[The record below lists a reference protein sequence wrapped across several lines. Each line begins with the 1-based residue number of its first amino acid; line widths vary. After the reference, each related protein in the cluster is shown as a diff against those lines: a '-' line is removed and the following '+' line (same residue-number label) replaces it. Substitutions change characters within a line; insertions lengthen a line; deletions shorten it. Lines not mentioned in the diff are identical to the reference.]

1 MINKQALRA
10 FSIHLLTAS
19 GAAWALLALQAAAKG
34 AWETMFLWLG
44 VALIVDGLDGPLAR
58 RVNLSEAL
66 PRWSGETL
74 DLVVDFVTYVF
85 IPAYAIMNAGYLPP
99 VWDTVA
105 GIVIVVTSAIYF
117 ADQKMK
123 MDDNHFQGFPAI
135 WNAAAFYFF
144 LIAPSPTV
152 AVLFVAVLT
161 VMTFLPIPFLHPVRV
176 ERRRSFN
183 LALTAI
189 WAVLAVIA
197 VLNNM
202 APGVIVTSI
211 LCVFG
216 VYILAGGYLTRR
228 G

>member
-1 MINKQALRA
+1 MINKKTLGA

-19 GAAWALLALQAAAKG
+19 GAAWALLALQAAANG
-34 AWETMFLWLG
+34 AWPTMFLWLG

-58 RVNLSEAL
+58 RINLSEAL

-85 IPAYAIMNAGYLPP
+85 VPAYAIMNAGYLPP
-99 VWDTVA
+99 VWDTIA
-105 GIVIVVTSAIYF
+105 GIAIVVTSAIYF

-144 LIAPSPTV
+144 LIAPSPLM
-152 AVLFVAVLT
+152 AVIFVAVL
-161 VMTFLPIPFLHPVRV
+161 VIMTFLPIPFLHPVRV

-183 LALTAI
+183 LVLTGI
-189 WAVLAVIA
+189 WAVLAIIA
-197 VLNNM
+197 VLNDM
-202 APGVIVTSI
+202 APGMIVTSI

-228 G
+228 A